1 MDEEL
6 DKNFEI
12 RNFNASFS
20 VSAIVSLSVMFLLI
34 LISIS
39 ENMFEQLCKGANS
52 PYSLHP
58 VLFKTLK
65 INPLN

>member
-20 VSAIVSLSVMFLLI
+20 VSAIVFCSNQFSVNI
-34 LISIS
+34 IIT
-39 ENMFEQLCKGANS
+39 
-52 PYSLHP
+52 LHRI
-58 VLFKTLK
+58 K
-65 INPLN
+65 INPAIQFCTIFNNTEIGLMKIMKALN

>member
-20 VSAIVSLSVMFLLI
+20 VSAIVLFWQPVKVSLFL
-34 LISIS
+34 
-39 ENMFEQLCKGANS
+39 
-52 PYSLHP
+52 
-58 VLFKTLK
+58 VLYHKDIFYECTSNAEKK
-65 INPLN
+65 FSDN